1 MTTRPSAAGPQAP
14 AAPAVRSDAAGP
26 RAGRPGA
33 AVRGGRRPG
42 RWFTQ
47 VGWRHVVGVLA
58 VAFSL
63 FPILFVLSAALNP
76 LGTLSSTEL
85 LPTGASLSNFGD
97 LFERTEFGR
106 WFLNSLL
113 VAGGA
118 SCASIF
124 LSSLAAYAFS
134 RMRFAGRRFGLLT
147 LLLIQMFPQF
157 LAIVAIF
164 LIFTRVTDL
173 WPSIGFNTPWGLLL
187 LYMGGALGM
196 NTWLMKGFFDTLPRE
211 LDESAT
217 MDGASHAQVFFRIM
231 LPLVAPILAVTA
243 LLSFIG
249 TINEFMI
256 ANVFLT
262 DTGSKTLAVGMFGL
276 VAGERNNNFGIFAA
290 GTLLTAVPT
299 VLVFQ
304 LLQRY
309 IVSGLT
315 AGAVKG

>member
-1 MTTRPSAAGPQAP
+1 MHGTSVAGGGTG
-14 AAPAVRSDAAGP
+14 AAPAGNRT
-26 RAGRPGA
+26 AGR
-33 AVRGGRRPG
+33 GRN
-42 RWFTQ
+42 RWFAQ
-47 VGWRHVVGVLA
+47 VGWRHLVGVLA

-85 LPTGASLSNFGD
+85 VPTGASFDNFVD
-97 LFERTEFGR
+97 LFDRTAFEW
-106 WFLNSLL
+106 WFFNSLL
-113 VAGGA
+113 IAGVASFA
-118 SCASIF
+118 SVF
-124 LSSLAAYAFS
+124 LSALAAYAFS
-134 RMRFAGRRFGLLT
+134 RMRFSGRRVGLLS

-164 LIFTRVTDL
+164 LIFTTITDL
-173 WPSIGFNTPWGLLL
+173 WPAIGFNTPWGLLL
-187 LYMGGALGM
+187 LYLGGALGV

-217 MDGASHAQVFFRIM
+217 MDGATHAQVFFRIM
-231 LPLVAPILAVTA
+231 LPLVAPILAVTG
-243 LLSFIG
+243 LLAFIG
-249 TINEFMI
+249 TINEFLM

-262 DTGSKTLAVGMFGL
+262 NSESKTLAVGMFGL

-290 GTLLTAVPT
+290 GTLLTAIPT

-304 LLQRY
+304 LVQRY

>member
-1 MTTRPSAAGPQAP
+1 MTTYADAP
-14 AAPAVRSDAAGP
+14 VANRNARGRS
-26 RAGRPGA
+26 RN
-33 AVRGGRRPG
+33 
-42 RWFTQ
+42 RWFAQ
-47 VGWRHVVGVLA
+47 VGWRHLVGVLA
-58 VAFSL
+58 VVFSL

-85 LPTGASLSNFGD
+85 VPTGASFENFSN
-97 LFERTEFGR
+97 LFDKTAYAH

-113 VAGGA
+113 IAGTA
-118 SCASIF
+118 SFVSIF
-124 LSSLAAYAFS
+124 LSALAAYAFS
-134 RMRFAGRRFGLLT
+134 RMRFAGRRVGLLT

-164 LIFTRVTDL
+164 LIFTTVTDL
-173 WPSIGFNTPWGLLL
+173 WPVLGFNTPWGLFL
-187 LYMGGALGM
+187 LYMGGALGV

-217 MDGASHAQVFFRIM
+217 MDGATHAQVFFRIM

-262 DTGSKTLAVGMFGL
+262 NTESKTLAVGMFGL
-276 VAGERNNNFGIFAA
+276 VAGERNNNFGMFAA
-290 GTLLTAVPT
+290 GTLLTAIPT

>member
-1 MTTRPSAAGPQAP
+1 MTTYADAPVANRTAGK
-14 AAPAVRSDAAGP
+14 RKN
-26 RAGRPGA
+26 
-33 AVRGGRRPG
+33 
-42 RWFTQ
+42 RWFVQ

-85 LPTGASLSNFGD
+85 VPTGGVSFGNFTE
-97 LFERTEFGR
+97 LFDRTAFEW

-113 VAGGA
+113 IAGTA
-118 SCASIF
+118 SFVSIF
-124 LSSLAAYAFS
+124 LSALAAYAFS
-134 RMRFAGRRFGLLT
+134 RMRFAGRRIGLLS

-164 LIFTRVTDL
+164 LIFTTVTDL

-187 LYMGGALGM
+187 LYLGGALGV

-217 MDGASHAQVFFRIM
+217 MDGATHAQVFFRIM

-249 TINEFMI
+249 TINEFLI

-262 DTGSKTLAVGMFGL
+262 STESKTLAVGMFGL

-290 GTLLTAVPT
+290 GTLLTAIPT

-315 AGAVKG
+315 SGAVKG

>member
-1 MTTRPSAAGPQAP
+1 MVA
-14 AAPAVRSDAAGP
+14 
-26 RAGRPGA
+26 
-33 AVRGGRRPG
+33 
-42 RWFTQ
+42 
-47 VGWRHVVGVLA
+47 VLA

-85 LPTGASLSNFGD
+85 LPTGASLENFTN
-97 LFERTEFGR
+97 LFDRTAFGW

-113 VAGGA
+113 IAGVA
-118 SCASIF
+118 SFVSVV
-124 LSSLAAYAFS
+124 LSALAAYAFS
-134 RMRFAGRRFGLLT
+134 RMRFSGRRVGLLS

-164 LIFTRVTDL
+164 LLFTTITDL
-173 WPSIGFNTPWGLLL
+173 WPAIGFNTPWGLLL
-187 LYMGGALGM
+187 LYLGGALGV

-217 MDGASHAQVFFRIM
+217 MDGATHAQVFFRIM
-231 LPLVAPILAVTA
+231 LPLVAPILAVTG
-243 LLSFIG
+243 LLAFIG
-249 TINEFMI
+249 TINEFLM

-262 DTGSKTLAVGMFGL
+262 NSESKTLAVGMFGL

-290 GTLLTAVPT
+290 GTLLTAIPT

-304 LLQRY
+304 MVQRY